1 MEKKSNVT
9 KELNEFVGTKDFQ
22 ESFQKLMD
30 TGCILTKE
38 HYAIPA
44 LQSIIDRIRSRS
56 IIITGFSISEDEF
69 PTMSIN
75 WKRKVDNG
83 NK

>member
-1 MEKKSNVT
+1 MEKKSDVT
-9 KELNEFVGTKDFQ
+9 KELNEFVGTKGYQ
-22 ESFQKLMD
+22 ESFKKLMD
-30 TGCILTKE
+30 AQCMPTKE

-44 LQSIIDRIRSRS
+44 LQSIIDRIRSRL

-75 WKRKVDNG
+75 WNRKVENG